1 MCARDFSLSSFR
13 DYFGD
18 KRWVWKT
25 RLLQEEKVTADT
37 PRGSKWVFELKNG
50 PKSLIRPLGHRD
62 FGPFDELSFVGVIHT
77 NQGQAAGRE
86 YIAIRNALLVVE

>member
-1 MCARDFSLSSFR
+1 MCARDISLSSFR
-13 DYFGD
+13 DYFRD
-18 KRWVWKT
+18 KRWVWTT

-50 PKSLIRPLGHRD
+50 PKSLIHPLSHSD
-62 FGPFDELSFVGVIHT
+62 FGPFNELSLIGVIHA

-86 YIAIRNALLVVE
+86 DVAIGDALLIVK